1 VAPCSWQESQA
12 ALAQFRLQRFLPTQ
26 VGMFVQ
32 ALAEG
37 VARRDEAAAVH
48 TVSAVQCMQ
57 SWACGVDLQDDRA
70 DL

>member
-1 VAPCSWQESQA
+1 
-12 ALAQFRLQRFLPTQ
+12 
-26 VGMFVQ
+26 MFVQ

-57 SWACGVDLQDDRA
+57 SWACGVDLQDDGPV
-70 DL
+70 L